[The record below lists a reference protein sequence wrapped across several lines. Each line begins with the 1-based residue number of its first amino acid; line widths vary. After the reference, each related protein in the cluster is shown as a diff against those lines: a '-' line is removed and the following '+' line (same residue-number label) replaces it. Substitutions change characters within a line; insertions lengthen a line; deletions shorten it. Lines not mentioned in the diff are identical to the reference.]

1 MRPVYRLLEKL
12 RNRKASKATQASKAL
27 IAHRLANEDAVR
39 QALIDK
45 LCGELGKPP
54 IKLIRR

>member
-1 MRPVYRLLEKL
+1 ML
-12 RNRKASKATQASKAL
+12 RELFNLFRRKPDPRAKASHAAQAL
-27 IAHRLANEDAVR
+27 NAHRLSNEDAVR

-45 LCGELGKPP
+45 LCGELGRPP

>member
-1 MRPVYRLLEKL
+1 MTFRPIFSLFEKMRKAKARKAARALVTHRL
-12 RNRKASKATQASKAL
+12 RN
-27 IAHRLANEDAVR
+27 EDNGR

-54 IKLIRR
+54 LKLMRRG